1 MTKRRENS
9 VKNYLFC
16 QNMQKNNLILPYTA
30 LGMAMLAWG
39 FSFIFTK
46 VALTGF
52 STYSLVFFR
61 FSITALFF
69 IALFFKKGFPRL
81 SLKNHLRLFVIGL
94 FQPWLYFLFETNGLQ
109 YTTASKASLI
119 IATVP
124 IGVLLLSAVF
134 LKEKPSFRQVAG
146 ITLSITGVAILIG
159 GDPNFKWDVNQ
170 VMIGD
175 FLIFGAVVSAAIFT
189 VLIRS
194 VGQHLSTLDI
204 TGLQV
209 IWGAILFTP
218 EFLWEYPS
226 IDWSLVTR
234 SSILAIVGL
243 CLFATIG
250 AFLCF
255 NYALSKI
262 QAVKASI
269 FLNGIPV
276 VTAIGA
282 WLILDESLS
291 GMQLVGGSVI
301 LTAVYLANLKK
312 GGHKSTPDL
321 QAEIAQ
327 NR

>member
-1 MTKRRENS
+1 MKKNS
-9 VKNYLFC
+9 H
-16 QNMQKNNLILPYTA
+16 ILPYAA
-30 LGMAMLAWG
+30 LAIAMLAWG

-69 IALFFKKGFPRL
+69 IGLLLKKGFPRL

-119 IATVP
+119 TATIP
-124 IGVLLLSAVF
+124 IGVLLLSVAF
-134 LKEKPSFRQVAG
+134 LKEKPKFNQVAG
-146 ITLSITGVAILIG
+146 IALSITGMAILIG
-159 GDPNFKWDVNQ
+159 GDPGFQWDMNQ
-170 VMIGD
+170 GMMGD
-175 FLIFGAVVSAAIFT
+175 FLILGAVVSASIFT

-194 VGQHLSTLDI
+194 AGQYLSTVDI
-204 TGLQV
+204 TGIQV
-209 IWGAILFTP
+209 IWGAILFAP
-218 EFLWEYPS
+218 EFFWEYPS
-226 IDWSLVTR
+226 IDWSLVTFYP
-234 SSILAIVGL
+234 ILAIAGL

-255 NYALSKI
+255 NFALSKI
-262 QAVKASI
+262 EAVKASV

-282 WLILDESLS
+282 WLILDESLTWI
-291 GMQLVGGSVI
+291 QLFGGAII
-301 LTAVYLANLKK
+301 LIAVYLANLKK
-312 GGHKSTPDL
+312 SRQKSALNL
-321 QAEIAQ
+321 QGKIAQ
-327 NR
+327 DG